1 MTVYN
6 SSLSQISMNVTR
18 AEQMIVMHTP
28 AVKILLALIH
38 VAATEVIMGAV
49 NAVRVSFN
57 VVRFTQLYVCIC
69 VVFDNKLLLSEW

>member
-49 NAVRVSFN
+49 NVVRVSFN
-57 VVRFTQLYVCIC
+57 VVRFIQPYVCIY